1 MTTLHIQPKNPTF
14 CIALLALGLLT
25 AIKSNS
31 IPPEAGI
38 WTLRLPKNYRQILPY
53 CTPELQNIIE
63 CFDELDAL
71 SQLDT
76 AAYTQTINRL
86 IGDSQHILAEHTE
99 QYELHLTISA
109 SDK

>member
-38 WTLRLPKNYRQILPY
+38 WTLRLSKNYRQILPY